1 MTDDLDRLT
10 AAIAGRY
17 SLDHEVGRG
26 GMATVYLADDL
37 RHRRRVA
44 VKVLHPD
51 LARAVGPERFLRE
64 IEIAAGLSHPH
75 ILPLHDSGDA
85 DGTLYYVMPFVAG
98 ESLQD
103 RLNREGQLPID
114 DALRIARE
122 VADALHYAHGR
133 GVVHRDVKPANIM
146 LESNHALVTDFGVAL
161 IAQPLPE
168 DRLTA
173 TGVSPGT
180 PAYMSPEQATGG
192 QVDGRA
198 DIYALGCV
206 LYEMLCGEPPFT
218 GSNPR
223 VVLTRKLFEPVPSV
237 RRMRE
242 TVSPALEHAIVKA
255 LARSPADRFRT
266 AAEFAQAL
274 EAAAAPGRTGAPPH
288 LDDAARLHGGE
299 YALDERGPPP
309 PAGVHPAAGAAVGLP
324 TSSQLAIG
332 AGALVMLTMI
342 GFLTTI
348 VYDVAMGIPA
358 EFTPSRWDFP
368 VLGVRALIPAA
379 VWGFVALVA
388 FVALARL
395 VRLLAAGVR
404 RVPGVHQTV
413 DGWKSRSA
421 TAWHGLWTAASPVTI
436 AELHFLAALA
446 VSVLVLFLFAR
457 ALPGAPA
464 NLDGA
469 GANILSCA
477 YRETHRTY
485 TLVMTVLIIGLALA
499 WRGTFRFL
507 RRRPT
512 GGARVA
518 LARWA
523 GLAWILLLVLLMTAP
538 WRLLWNNERP
548 RALLNGE
555 RAYIL
560 LERNAD
566 LVIYN
571 AERRATNI
579 RKGDGAGRLE
589 RRDTDGYVFEDAAAF
604 ARPHSGC

>member
-1 MTDDLDRLT
+1 MTEDLDRLT

-17 SLDHEVGRG
+17 TLDHEVGRG

-85 DGTLYYVMPFVAG
+85 GGTLYYVMPFVAG

-103 RLNREGQLPID
+103 RLSRERQLPID

-133 GVVHRDVKPANIM
+133 GIVHRDVKPANIM

-161 IAQPLPE
+161 IAQPLSA
-168 DRLTA
+168 DRLTV

-192 QVDGRA
+192 PVDGRA

-218 GSNPR
+218 GSSAR
-223 VVLTRKLFEPVPSV
+223 AVLTKKLFEPVPSI

-242 TVSPALEHAIVKA
+242 TVSPELERAIETA
-255 LARSPADRFRT
+255 LARTPADRFRT

-274 EAAAAPGRTGAPPH
+274 DAAAASGPPGLAPRPDH
-288 LDDAARLHGGE
+288 AAPIQAGPAAPAARLE
-299 YALDERGPPP
+299 Q
-309 PAGVHPAAGAAVGLP
+309 GVASEQPAADETVRLP
-324 TSSQLAIG
+324 ASRP
-332 AGALVMLTMI
+332 LV
-342 GFLTTI
+342 
-348 VYDVAMGIPA
+348 VAMGIPA

-368 VLGVRALIPAA
+368 VLGVRALIPSA
-379 VWGFVALVA
+379 VWAFIALVV

-395 VRLLAAGVR
+395 ARLLAAGAR
-404 RVPGVHQTV
+404 RVPPVRHTF
-413 DGWKSRSA
+413 DGWTHRSA
-421 TAWHGLWTAASPVTI
+421 SAWRGLWTAASPVTI
-436 AELHFLAALA
+436 AELQFLGAVG
-446 VSVLVLFLFAR
+446 VSVVVMFLFAR
-457 ALPGAPA
+457 TLPGAPA
-464 NLDGA
+464 NAGGPGA
-469 GANILSCA
+469 DILSCA
-477 YRETHRTY
+477 FRQTHQAY
-485 TLVMTVLIIGLALA
+485 TLVMTVLVITLALA

-507 RRRPT
+507 KRREA
-512 GGARVA
+512 GSGRVA

-523 GLAWILLLVLLMTAP
+523 GLAWILGLVLLATAP

-560 LERNAD
+560 LERGAD
-566 LVIYN
+566 VVIYN
-571 AERRATNI
+571 AERRATNLH
-579 RKGDGAGRLE
+579 RGNGPGALE